1 MTVAV
6 RPATVADA
14 DSIAEIYNQGIE
26 GRVATFETDPRTAA
40 QVRDHLEGMGNHV
53 ALVAV
58 RDGEVVGFAW
68 TSPYRARAC
77 YSGIGEFSVYVERRA
92 RRAGV
97 GRALLERLLA
107 ECQARRFWK
116 LVSRIFPENTPSR
129 LLCRALGFREVGI
142 YQRHGRLDGVWR
154 DCVIVE
160 LLLDAG

>member
-26 GRVATFETDPRTAA
+26 DRVATFETDPRTAA
-40 QVRDHLEGMGNHV
+40 QVREHLEGMGNHV

-77 YSGIGEFSVYVERRA
+77 YSGIAEFSVYVERQA

-97 GRALLERLLA
+97 GHALLERLIG
-107 ECQARRFWK
+107 ECQARGFWK
-116 LVSRIFPENTPSR
+116 LVSRIFPENTASR

-160 LLLDAG
+160 RLLDER